1 MTLDDL
7 YNKRGQD
14 GIKDCFRSDG
24 YIQGVQLA
32 CDDHSRVDMA
42 AVPPFLRTIL
52 ITDGTVTKSLEAY
65 YWEPVVVEMDFQHSV
80 ITIQNINWLHT
91 LAGEEI
97 LLRGVQLRGAHSGN
111 GYATAFSAIRHKLLP
126 ENLCQGLLAGSL
138 GIGMLIRDSGLET
151 YRQILDVGVKRQ
163 KLGQI
168 NSKLPPQPYDYVFR
182 TYRIF
187 IAHEPVIIITESFPW
202 ALYV

>member
-7 YNKRGQD
+7 YNKREQD

-24 YIQGVQLA
+24 YIHGVQLA
-32 CDDHSRVDMA
+32 CDDNSRVDMA
-42 AVPPFLRTIL
+42 SIPSFLRTIL

-65 YWEPVVVEMDFQHSV
+65 YWEPVLVERDFQHCV
-80 ITIQNINWLHT
+80 TTTQDIAWLQIPV
-91 LAGEEI
+91 GEEI
-97 LLRGVQLRGAHSGN
+97 LLRGVQLRGGHSGN
-111 GYATAFSAIRHKLLP
+111 CYATAFSAIRYKLLP
-126 ENLCQGLLAGSL
+126 ENLREGLLAGSL

-168 NSKLPPQPYDYVFR
+168 NSKQPPQPHDYVFR
-182 TYRIF
+182 TYRIY